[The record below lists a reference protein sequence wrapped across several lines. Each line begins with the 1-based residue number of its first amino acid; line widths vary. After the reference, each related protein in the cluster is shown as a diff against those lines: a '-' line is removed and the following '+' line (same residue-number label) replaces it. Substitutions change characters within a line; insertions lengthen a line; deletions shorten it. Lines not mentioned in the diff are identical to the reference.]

1 MPMQK
6 LRLVLLA
13 ALIGAMVACGGSGT
27 PASTTVNTVV
37 AAQPLGP
44 EAVLTK
50 LLQELMA
57 GDYSA
62 TSDLVDE
69 AQLAL
74 LAAIE
79 EPDATAL
86 LSYEDR
92 GLSVQARDNFWS
104 AFAASFPG
112 LVEAEPDS
120 ITATI
125 DRQFATDG
133 VRFAIGTIRFGVQEI
148 SGAFVLRLVEDR
160 WVLDP
165 IATFGGPFVAPIR
178 NWLRTIPPEQV
189 APVSDLLRRDA
200 PSWRLLGDLQTDE
213 IEAGIAIKDEVDD
226 LLIEIGA
233 GVPEG
238 GS

>member
-1 MPMQK
+1 MQK

-13 ALIGAMVACGGSGT
+13 ALIGATAACGGSGT
-27 PASTTVNTVV
+27 PASTTANTIVTP
-37 AAQPLGP
+37 QPLGP

-50 LLQELMA
+50 LLQELWA
-57 GDYSA
+57 SNYSA

-69 AQLAL
+69 AQLGL

-79 EPDATAL
+79 VPDATAL

-92 GLSVQARDNFWS
+92 GLSSQARDNFWS
-104 AFAASFPG
+104 AFAASLPG
-112 LVEAEPDS
+112 LVDAEPDS
-120 ITATI
+120 IAATI

-133 VRFAIGTIRFGVQEI
+133 VRFAIGSIRFGVQEI
-148 SGAFVLRLVEDR
+148 SGVFVLRLVDDR
-160 WVLDP
+160 WELDP

-178 NWLRTIPPEQV
+178 NWLRTSPPEQV

-200 PSWRLLGDLQTDE
+200 PSWRLLADLQTDE
-213 IEAGIAIKDEVDD
+213 IEAGIAIKSEVDD

-233 GVPEG
+233 SFPEG

>member
-1 MPMQK
+1 MQK
-6 LRLVLLA
+6 LRFVFLA
-13 ALIGAMVACGGSGT
+13 GLIGATGACGGSGT
-27 PASTTVNTVV
+27 PGSTTVNTGFSP
-37 AAQPLGP
+37 QQLGP
-44 EAVLTK
+44 EAVLTH
-50 LLQELMA
+50 LLRELRA
-57 GDYSA
+57 SDYAA

-69 AQLAL
+69 AQLGL

-79 EPDATAL
+79 VPDATSL
-86 LSYEDR
+86 LSYEEQ

-104 AFAASFPG
+104 AFAASLPG
-112 LVEAEPDS
+112 LVAAEPDS
-120 ITATI
+120 ISATI

-148 SGAFVLRLVEDR
+148 SGVFVLRLVEDG
-160 WVLDP
+160 WQLDL

-213 IEAGIAIKDEVDD
+213 SQAGIAITSEVAD

-233 GVPEG
+233 GLPDS